1 MPTPFDIISGSLKD
15 IGALEAGEVPT
26 ADAAQDA
33 LFMLNSMIDQWSNED
48 MMVFN
53 ITEIIFNVVPGQV
66 QYTIGNNPT
75 TLNFVGANFTGTFS
89 GNVLT
94 VTGITQGAVAQ
105 GQYLSGLNIPEGTQI
120 VQPLTGAGG
129 NVNEVGTYQ
138 LNISQP
144 VQTPVY
150 TGYISATTLTVT
162 AVTSGFVGVGSTIS
176 GTGVTGGTT
185 ITGLLTGTGGIGTY
199 TVSVSQ
205 TAGSSGSP
213 ITITGSVVATTI
225 QAYYQKP
232 LGIDSAYVRVNT
244 SQSSGSPILTGGI
257 DYPVA
262 VLNLENYNSIGLK
275 TLNGPWPK
283 ALYFNAGSDSANLF
297 LWPSPSQGEVHMFAK
312 TLFYGWQNLN
322 EDLHLP
328 QGYTNAL
335 RWCLA
340 ERLLPMYGKTN
351 QAIVGMI
358 ATFAAQAKA
367 TLKRTNM
374 APMQVSRYQDA
385 LLMSRAKDA
394 GWILTGGF
402 TN

>member
-33 LFMLNSMIDQWSNED
+33 LFMLNSMVDQWSNEE

-53 ITEIIFNVVPGQV
+53 MTEIIFNVNPGQV
-66 QYTIGNNPT
+66 QYTIGPTPT
-75 TLNFVGANFTGTFS
+75 TQNFVGANFTGTFS
-89 GNVLT
+89 GNILT
-94 VTGITQGAVAQ
+94 VTGITEGAVAQ

-138 LNISQP
+138 LNITQP
-144 VQTPVY
+144 IQTPIY
-150 TGYISATTLTVT
+150 TGSISGTTLTVT

-185 ITGLLTGTGGIGTY
+185 ITGLLSGTGGVGTY
-199 TVSVSQ
+199 TVSASQ
-205 TAGSSGSP
+205 TVAST
-213 ITITGSVVATTI
+213 TITGSVVATTI

-232 LGIDSAYVRVNT
+232 LQIDSAYVRIAT
-244 SQSSGSPILTGGI
+244 SQGGSPVLNGGI

-262 VLNLENYNSIGLK
+262 VINLENYNSIGLK
-275 TLNGPWPK
+275 TLSGPWPK
-283 ALYFNAGSDSANLF
+283 ALYFNPGSDSGNLF

-312 TLFYGWQNLN
+312 TIFAGYQNLN
-322 EDLHLP
+322 EDIFLP

-340 ERLLPMYGKTN
+340 ERLLPMYGKSN
-351 QAIVGMI
+351 PAILGMI
-358 ATFAAQAKA
+358 TTFAAQAKA

-385 LLMSRAKDA
+385 LLMSKAKDA